1 MTELEKI
8 TTEKQASETTIINN
22 NFEKLDIK
30 AIEKYLK
37 NISFENYEHYN
48 KGKVYQKNKELNLVQ
63 YFFKLLMQEINKES
77 TNNESDINNIVISR
91 LNKKMVVDNLSGL
104 NSVLSN
110 FNLNNEKI
118 LYILLGTI
126 IQYIYELEEK

>member
-1 MTELEKI
+1 MSELDKI
-8 TTEKQASETTIINN
+8 TTEKQASETTIINETSN
-22 NFEKLDIK
+22 KLDIK
-30 AIEKYLK
+30 QIEKYIK
-37 NISFENYEHYN
+37 SISFDNYENYN

-63 YFFKLLMQEINKES
+63 YFFKLLMQEINKEN

-91 LNKKMVVDNLSGL
+91 LNKKMVIDNISGL
-104 NSVLSN
+104 NSILSN
-110 FNLNNEKI
+110 FNLNDEKI

>member
-1 MTELEKI
+1 MSELDKI
-8 TTEKQASETTIINN
+8 TTEKQASETTIINETN
-22 NFEKLDIK
+22 NKLDINQ
-30 AIEKYLK
+30 IEKYIK
-37 NISFENYEHYN
+37 SISFDNYENYN

-63 YFFKLLMQEINKES
+63 YFFKLLMQEINKEN

-91 LNKKMVVDNLSGL
+91 LNKKMVIDNISGL
-104 NSVLSN
+104 NSILSN
-110 FNLNNEKI
+110 FNLNDEKI

>member
-1 MTELEKI
+1 MSELDKI
-8 TTEKQASETTIINN
+8 TTEKQASETTIINETSN
-22 NFEKLDIK
+22 KLDIK
-30 AIEKYLK
+30 QIEKYIK
-37 NISFENYEHYN
+37 SISFDNYENYN

-63 YFFKLLMQEINKES
+63 YFFKLLMQEINKEN

-91 LNKKMVVDNLSGL
+91 LNKKMVVDNISGL
-104 NSVLSN
+104 NSILSN
-110 FNLNNEKI
+110 FNLNDEKI